1 MVQNFLNGGGAIN
14 VLARHQNADVL
25 VVDIGVNHQFNPHPH
40 LVDRKIAFGTR
51 NMAKEPAMSRAEA
64 EESIT
69 IGIQILA
76 QLAYN
81 GVDLLATGEMGIG
94 NTTASSAIFSVLGK
108 LSVTEVTGRGTCIDD
123 KTLSKKISVIQ
134 QALEKH
140 SPDPEDPI
148 DILAKVVGFE
158 IGAIMGLLLGA
169 AAKNISIVIDELI
182 SSASASLAIKL
193 NFAVKDYIFPS
204 HRSVEPE
211 QKVFFDLIDTP
222 PLLDLKMRLGEG
234 TGLVLAFSLIEAGV
248 KIYSEMAT
256 FQSASISD
264 RAET

>member
-1 MVQNFLNGGGAIN
+1 M
-14 VLARHQNADVL
+14 
-25 VVDIGVNHQFNPHPH
+25 
-40 LVDRKIAFGTR
+40 
-51 NMAKEPAMSRAEA
+51 
-64 EESIT
+64 
-69 IGIQILA
+69 
-76 QLAYN
+76 
-81 GVDLLATGEMGIG
+81 DLLATGEMGIG

-108 LSVTEVTGRGTCIDD
+108 LSVAEVTGRGTGIDD
-123 KTLSKKISVIQ
+123 KTLSKRISVIQ
-134 QALEKH
+134 QALVKH

-158 IGAIMGLLLGA
+158 IGVIMGLLLGT
-169 AAKNISIVIDELI
+169 AAKNISLVIDELI

-204 HRSVEPE
+204 HRSVEPG
-211 QKVFFDLIDTP
+211 QKLFFDLIDTP

-234 TGLVLAFSLIEAGV
+234 TGAVLAFSLIEASV

>member
-1 MVQNFLNGGGAIN
+1 
-14 VLARHQNADVL
+14 
-25 VVDIGVNHQFNPHPH
+25 
-40 LVDRKIAFGTR
+40 
-51 NMAKEPAMSRAEA
+51 
-64 EESIT
+64 
-69 IGIQILA
+69 
-76 QLAYN
+76 
-81 GVDLLATGEMGIG
+81 MGIG

-108 LSVTEVTGRGTCIDD
+108 LSVAEVTGRGTGIDD

-140 SPDPEDPI
+140 SPDPEEPI

-193 NFAVKDYIFPS
+193 NFSVKDYIFLS
-204 HRSVEPE
+204 HSSVEPG

-222 PLLDLKMRLGEG
+222 P
-234 TGLVLAFSLIEAGV
+234 F
-248 KIYSEMAT
+248 
-256 FQSASISD
+256 
-264 RAET
+264 